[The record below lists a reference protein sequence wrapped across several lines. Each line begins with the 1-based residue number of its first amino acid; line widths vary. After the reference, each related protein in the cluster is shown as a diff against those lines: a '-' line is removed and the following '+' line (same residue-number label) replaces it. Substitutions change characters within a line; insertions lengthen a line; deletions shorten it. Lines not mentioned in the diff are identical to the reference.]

1 MTDEERYR
9 EFLGRMRSM
18 LDDAMAPREC
28 DKACEYELLDQN
40 AKILRLE
47 CWLKERDTEIERLQN
62 EGDELRGQVT
72 ALQSLKNSDWAI
84 CCELREILDVPGGT
98 MIAPTAKDRMKELKE
113 RREESAM
120 YCRQVET
127 LEEQVRMFE
136 FDQQTAHN
144 DAIKSQ
150 KKLNAIKDIINE

>member
-9 EFLGRMRSM
+9 EFLGRMKGM
-18 LDDAMAPREC
+18 LDEAMAPRMC
-28 DKACEYELLDQN
+28 DKACDEEWQDQN

-47 CWLKERDTEIERLQN
+47 IWVKERDHTIERLQ
-62 EGDELRGQVT
+62 EESKT
-72 ALQSLKNSDWAI
+72 MQSLKHSDWAI
-84 CCELREILDVPGGT
+84 CCELREILDVPDGT